1 MATDTNLSLAT
12 VDEIAEELMRRSGNG
27 FSFAL
32 VVQRLGSYPKPDGH
46 WYFGSDANPA
56 GIGSSFLDGIQLA
69 LLDCNQSNC
78 KQPEMAVYLSVVVS
92 RGKRAAKYH
101 AQKDQ
106 SREAF

>member
-12 VDEIAEELMRRSGNG
+12 VDEIAEELMCRSGNG
-27 FSFAL
+27 FSLAR

-78 KQPEMAVYLSVVVS
+78 KQPEMAVYLSWLFHV
-92 RGKRAAKYH
+92 AKE
-101 AQKDQ
+101 QLNTMRKDQ